1 MTLPAAGANASVVAI
16 VAVVV
21 VVVIGVGGS
30 VSRGAD
36 VKPDCGAG
44 ENGADLNS
52 TLLAVVDTERGG
64 GRRRHID
71 RGGEGQK

>member
-16 VAVVV
+16 VAV